1 MMKMRVSV
9 QCQSDPFLD
18 RENPALWVV
27 NRQGAPIAGARVA
40 DCGDIVHPEPGK
52 KSRTMSSHEE
62 PGWASGSL
70 KTNELRN
77 IKVQGD
83 CLSWQQEVCIN
94 REEAG
99 HFVPRVNLRKIRVA
113 YC

>member
-1 MMKMRVSV
+1 
-9 QCQSDPFLD
+9 
-18 RENPALWVV
+18 
-27 NRQGAPIAGARVA
+27 
-40 DCGDIVHPEPGK
+40 
-52 KSRTMSSHEE
+52 MSSHEE

-70 KTNELRN
+70 KTNELWN

-83 CLSWQQEVCIN
+83 RLPWQQEVCIN

-113 YC
+113 YF